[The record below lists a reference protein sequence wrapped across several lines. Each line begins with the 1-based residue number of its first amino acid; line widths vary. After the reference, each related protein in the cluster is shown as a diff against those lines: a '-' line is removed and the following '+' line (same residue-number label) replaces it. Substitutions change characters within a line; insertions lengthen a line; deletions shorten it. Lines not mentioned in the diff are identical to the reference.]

1 MESIRR
7 GVFETNSS
15 STHSI
20 TMCSENDYD
29 RWKKGELLY
38 NRWNEEFKTKEQIL
52 EDAKKTREEYLEKQK
67 NGETLYYFEEKYIK
81 AETDEDLMK
90 ILYNEDD
97 EDDNDWY
104 TYERYWDYITCGY
117 ETFKVDYTTK
127 NGEKI
132 ISFGYYGYDGQEE
145 DNEDKRNI

>member
-15 STHSI
+15 STHSL
-20 TMCSENDYD
+20 TMCSESEYD

-38 NRWNEEFKTKEQIL
+38 HSYDGEFKTKEQIL

-67 NGETLYYFEEKYIK
+67 NGEALYRYQENYVR
-81 AETDEDLMK
+81 AETDEDLLK
-90 ILYNEDD
+90 VELDIEDWKAFD
-97 EDDNDWY
+97 SF
-104 TYERYWDYITCGY
+104 WDYVECEY
-117 ETFKVDYTTK
+117 ETFEQEHTAS

-132 ISFGYYGYDGQEE
+132 IAFGYFGYNG
-145 DNEDKRNI
+145 